1 MSNPGILYRI
11 ADNNRKLFIQNCIQ
25 FDAPRLEAAVYPEGL
40 TVESD
45 LPYAEGTP
53 LPSPIGPDSAAE
65 GNPLCCS
72 DRTLDIYTPSY
83 EVRLQGSHETQ

>member
-45 LPYAEGTP
+45 LPYAEGSM
-53 LPSPIGPDSAAE
+53 LRAA
-65 GNPLCCS
+65 PTTRMLRS
-72 DRTLDIYTPSY
+72 KSRATLFTTST
-83 EVRLQGSHETQ
+83 GSTMNSMIPRSLS